1 MIYGFSLL
9 SLVSS
14 GFESQSD
21 VPRSGFHEDLHAAM
35 LPLQGRLSAAV
46 ISRRASLS
54 FQRNAYCR
62 GLKNQT
68 CLYIILVFWPWPYC
82 CGFR

>member
-35 LPLQGRLSAAV
+35 LPLQGLRAAV
-46 ISRRASLS
+46 PSRRATSKHCLAHK
-54 FQRNAYCR
+54 R
-62 GLKNQT
+62 LKKTKHFLFFVLDLHQH
-68 CLYIILVFWPWPYC
+68 C
-82 CGFR
+82 CY